1 MSAKKSKHGGSMMS
15 YGASNLGKI
24 TSFGQKMSKKK
35 TDRLTHEGMSD
46 QQYDKMWHECRSR
59 VILHAHLTFTY
70 LP

>member
-46 QQYDKMWHECRSR
+46 QQYDKMCITLTKR
-59 VILHAHLTFTY
+59 VV
-70 LP
+70 